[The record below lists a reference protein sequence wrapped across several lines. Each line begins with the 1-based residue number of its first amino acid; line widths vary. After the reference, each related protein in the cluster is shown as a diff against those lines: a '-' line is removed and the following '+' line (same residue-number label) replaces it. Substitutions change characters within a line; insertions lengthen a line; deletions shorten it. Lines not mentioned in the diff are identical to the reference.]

1 MDVWKSRYFLG
12 ESVKITSDDVMDADD
27 GEDEACIDYVFAPAG
42 LYPLPMARNTKSS
55 HKNKIKTK
63 FNFVGKFIGKEN
75 FYFNISPPDDYCTEI
90 VMKG

>member
-1 MDVWKSRYFLG
+1 
-12 ESVKITSDDVMDADD
+12 MDADD

-75 FYFNISPPDDYCTEI
+75 L
-90 VMKG
+90 